1 MNLELFA
8 GRACELKKMNN
19 APILFGKIDRVAGDR
34 MEVAGVKEQLPEVAC
49 GQHAKILIY
58 DETGGFEVLIG
69 RIDDWEPFFFVSAWI
84 CRRAFMKF
92 TTISST
98 GRSQFGS
105 RASA

>member
-19 APILFGKIDRVAGDR
+19 APILFGKIDRVAAGR

-69 RIDDWEPFFFVSAWI
+69 RIDDWEPKRLILREVVSLVEYERQRFFRVGGDLPARI
-84 CRRAFMKF
+84 Y
-92 TTISST
+92 
-98 GRSQFGS
+98 
-105 RASA
+105 

>member
-49 GQHAKILIY
+49 G
-58 DETGGFEVLIG
+58 
-69 RIDDWEPFFFVSAWI
+69 
-84 CRRAFMKF
+84 
-92 TTISST
+92 
-98 GRSQFGS
+98 
-105 RASA
+105 